1 MFEWMCLLN
10 TITSPYTLGVRYFF
24 PRRELRLQMKEF
36 RTTVASPVGL
46 HARPASLFSRSA
58 KESGCVVKLA
68 KVNQGQQSEFVDGSS
83 ILRVMTLGVKCG
95 DEIIVQVEGENEEAA
110 ANALQLLAESNEH

>member
-1 MFEWMCLLN
+1 M
-10 TITSPYTLGVRYFF
+10 
-24 PRRELRLQMKEF
+24 QEF

-58 KESGCVVKLA
+58 KESGCVVRLA
-68 KVNQGQQSEFVDGSS
+68 KVSNGELSEFVDGAS

-95 DEIIVQVEGENEEAA
+95 DEVVVQVEGAGEVQAA
-110 ANALQLLAESNEH
+110 KTLRILAESTDH

>member
-1 MFEWMCLLN
+1 ME
-10 TITSPYTLGVRYFF
+10 
-24 PRRELRLQMKEF
+24 EF

-58 KESGCVVKLA
+58 KESGCAVRLA
-68 KVNQGQQSEFVDGSS
+68 KIADGVVSEFVDGSS

-95 DEIIVQVEGENEEAA
+95 DEIIVQVEGENEVTA
-110 ANALQLLAESNEH
+110 ANALRALAESAAH

>member
-1 MFEWMCLLN
+1 M
-10 TITSPYTLGVRYFF
+10 
-24 PRRELRLQMKEF
+24 QEF

-58 KESGCVVKLA
+58 KDSGCVVRLA
-68 KVNQGQQSEFVDGSS
+68 KVSDGTLSEFVDGSS

-95 DEIIVQVEGENEEAA
+95 DEIVVQVEGENEVVIAD
-110 ANALQLLAESNEH
+110 ALRTLAESSDH

>member
-1 MFEWMCLLN
+1 M
-10 TITSPYTLGVRYFF
+10 
-24 PRRELRLQMKEF
+24 QEF

-58 KESGCVVKLA
+58 KESGCVVRLA
-68 KVNQGQQSEFVDGSS
+68 KVSNGVPSDFVDGSS

-95 DEIIVQVEGENEEAA
+95 DEILVQVEGENEVVAA
-110 ANALQLLAESNEH
+110 DALRTLAESSDH